1 LTISFGKNPIP
12 PSTRPWARSMGFSW
26 ADWLD
31 KDGLFL
37 NQIPELG
44 RQYMI
49 RLPANFVAVDL
60 NSVTFH
66 WLPAD
71 SAQNGF
77 DEANIAE
84 LAELRFVTGRVSPT
98 QEPEQAILFVPD
110 TIESPKDL
118 LALDCK
124 PVVESDT
131 LMDCQRYDYSFEQ
144 FRYVEFSMEG
154 DVTSQYIFLD
164 SQLVMLE
171 FRVWHNA
178 HFWIGNG
185 NLSPLLAKK
194 ILMVGG

>member
-1 LTISFGKNPIP
+1 
-12 PSTRPWARSMGFSW
+12 MGFSW

-31 KDGLFL
+31 EDGLFL

-44 RQYMI
+44 RQYKI
-49 RLPANFVAVDL
+49 RLPANFVAVDFD
-60 NSVTFH
+60 NVTFH

-77 DEANIAE
+77 DETNIAE

-98 QEPEQAILFVPD
+98 EEPEQAILFVPE
-110 TIESPKDL
+110 TIESPQDL

-131 LMDCQRYDYSFEQ
+131 LMDCQRYGYSFER
-144 FRYVEFSMEG
+144 FMSVEFSMEG
-154 DVTSQYIFLD
+154 DVTSRYVFLD
-164 SQLVMLE
+164 EQLVMLE
-171 FRVWHNA
+171 HCVWGDA

-185 NLSPLLAKK
+185 SLSPLLARK
-194 ILMVGG
+194 ILLVSG